1 MVKMMCLKGMN
12 LSKSSKAL
20 VCPIILFIILV
31 TPLVPKQIVQ
41 PGAFGAQGQLL
52 RDAMALQGAGGGRLC
67 WTKPTH
73 FQPPLNID

>member
-1 MVKMMCLKGMN
+1 MMCLKGMN

-52 RDAMALQGAGGGRLC
+52 QDAMALQGAGGGAALLDKAH
-67 WTKPTH
+67 TLPASSKH
-73 FQPPLNID
+73 